1 MKKFTLL
8 AIPIFIFSCT
18 RIQYVG
24 NTYQSTT
31 TSPDVYVTESSIKK
45 PYTIIGQG
53 YIKTGLYNIG
63 INWDK
68 VQKKAIK
75 EASEHGADAV
85 LIVQKRAI
93 SPIPA
98 ISTVGSIDSVGKGI
112 QIASRTETY
121 YPVSSWHD
129 ILFLKYNR

>member
-1 MKKFTLL
+1 MKKFTLV
-8 AIPIFIFSCT
+8 AIPFFVISCT
-18 RIQYVG
+18 RLQYVG
-24 NTYQSTT
+24 NTYQSTG
-31 TSPDVYVTESSIKK
+31 SPDVYVTESAIKK
-45 PYTIIGQG
+45 TYTIMGQG
-53 YIKTGLYNIG
+53 YIKTSLYSRG
-63 INWDK
+63 INWNK

-75 EASEHGADAV
+75 RASEHGADAV

-98 ISTVGSIDSVGKGI
+98 ITTHGSIDSVGKGI
-112 QIASRTETY
+112 QTVSRTETY